1 MHVMPA
7 LKNSAS
13 DTLDSIQ
20 FADIFDLE
28 EIQHIQDMFAD
39 ATGVASVI
47 TLPDGTP
54 ITKPSNFCRLC
65 TDIIRKTETGR
76 SNCYRSDAAIGRQN
90 LSGPIVQPCLSGGL
104 WDAGAS
110 IIVGGLHIANWLIG
124 QVRNEEVDEERIMQ
138 YANEIGAD
146 KEDFKKALN
155 EVPVM
160 SVVQFNKVTKMFFA
174 FANQLS
180 EKAYNNWQL
189 KMQIAE
195 REKATE
201 LLKESE
207 FKYRELVENS
217 PDAIVIY
224 VEGIIV
230 FVNNECLRLMA
241 VKSSSELIGKPVLQC
256 IHPDYRKVVI
266 EQMGKAI
273 NEGAILPQNEEKF
286 VRLDGTIIDVEVK
299 AMPIKFENKPA
310 VQLLIR
316 DISGRKQVEET
327 LARERYLMRSLMDN
341 LPDHIYF
348 KDRESRFIRINKA
361 HAKRFNLDDPTLA
374 VGKTDFDFFTD
385 EHAQQAFDD
394 EQTIIR
400 TGQMLSLEEKET
412 YPDRPDSWVS
422 TIKMPLH
429 DTEGNIIGTF
439 GISRDITERKQSE
452 KALRES
458 EELYRNLIVRLPDAV
473 YKSTHDG
480 KFVSVNPAMVKML
493 EYESEEELMAID
505 IQSQL
510 YLEPTDRESL
520 VLQEE
525 LKEMGVFRLKKKD
538 GSEIWI
544 EDHGWYNTDN
554 EGKILFHEGI
564 MRNITDRK
572 LAEEEIKQKNKELL
586 KINAEK
592 DKFFSIIA
600 HDLRSPFSGLLGLS
614 QIMAEELPN
623 MTMTQLQEIA
633 VTIRNSATNL
643 FRLLDNLL
651 HWTRMQQGLIPFNPE
666 KIHLSSII
674 TESMV
679 IVLESAKNK
688 SIEISYNIPEDI
700 TVFAD
705 SNILQ
710 TVIRNL
716 ASNAVKFTP
725 KEGKITIS
733 AKETDD
739 KNVEISVKDTGIGM
753 SQTMIDNLF
762 RIDIQTNR
770 KGTEGEPS
778 TGLGLLLCKEFV
790 EKHDGK
796 LLVESEVGKGSVF
809 SFTIPKKEF
818 GLS

>member
-1 MHVMPA
+1 MY
-7 LKNSAS
+7 
-13 DTLDSIQ
+13 T
-20 FADIFDLE
+20 FIF
-28 EIQHIQDMFAD
+28 
-39 ATGVASVI
+39 
-47 TLPDGTP
+47 P
-54 ITKPSNFCRLC
+54 I
-65 TDIIRKTETGR
+65 
-76 SNCYRSDAAIGRQN
+76 
-90 LSGPIVQPCLSGGL
+90 
-104 WDAGAS
+104 
-110 IIVGGLHIANWLIG
+110 
-124 QVRNEEVDEERIMQ
+124 
-138 YANEIGAD
+138 
-146 KEDFKKALN
+146 
-155 EVPVM
+155 
-160 SVVQFNKVTKMFFA
+160 
-174 FANQLS
+174 
-180 EKAYNNWQL
+180 
-189 KMQIAE
+189 
-195 REKATE
+195 
-201 LLKESE
+201 
-207 FKYRELVENS
+207 
-217 PDAIVIY
+217 
-224 VEGIIV
+224 
-230 FVNNECLRLMA
+230 
-241 VKSSSELIGKPVLQC
+241 
-256 IHPDYRKVVI
+256 
-266 EQMGKAI
+266 
-273 NEGAILPQNEEKF
+273 
-286 VRLDGTIIDVEVK
+286 
-299 AMPIKFENKPA
+299 
-310 VQLLIR
+310 
-316 DISGRKQVEET
+316 
-327 LARERYLMRSLMDN
+327 LAR
-341 LPDHIYF
+341 
-348 KDRESRFIRINKA
+348 
-361 HAKRFNLDDPTLA
+361 
-374 VGKTDFDFFTD
+374 GKTDFDYFTD
-385 EHAQQAFDD
+385 EHAQQAFAD
-394 EQTIIR
+394 EQTIIQ

-412 YPDRPDSWVS
+412 YSDRSDSWVS

-429 DTEGNIIGTF
+429 DKEGNIIGTF

-493 EYESEEELMAID
+493 GYESDEELMAID

-510 YLEPTDRESL
+510 YFEPTDRESL

-525 LKEMGVFRLKKKD
+525 LEEMGVFRLKKKD

-564 MRNITDRK
+564 MRDITDRK
-572 LAEEEIKQKNKELL
+572 LAEEEIKLKNKELV

-623 MTMTQLQEIA
+623 MTMIQLQEIA

-666 KIHLSSII
+666 KIQLSSII
-674 TESMV
+674 TESMA

-688 SIEISYNIPEDI
+688 KIEISYNMPEDL
-700 TVFAD
+700 TVYAD

-762 RIDIQTNR
+762 LIDVQTNR

-778 TGLGLLLCKEFV
+778 TGLGLLLCKEFI
-790 EKHDGK
+790 EKHGGK
-796 LLVESEVGKGSVF
+796 LRVESEVGKGSVF
-809 SFTIPKKEF
+809 SFTIPEKDF
-818 GLS
+818 